1 MAPLSLIIIT
11 RDEADRIP
19 AAIRSAPFVSEV
31 IVVDSGSTDG
41 TVEVARS
48 LGARVVQ
55 TDWPGHVA
63 QKNRAWALATQP
75 WVLSLDAD
83 ERLSPELAEAIV
95 GALKAPPEAVVG
107 FSALRVNDYLGQ
119 RVKGGVFGPA
129 WHLRLAR
136 REAGVWVGEDPHD
149 RLEARGGAVVSLPGV
164 IEHTP
169 YRSLNEHMS
178 TVSRYSARFIEVA
191 LASGRRAG
199 LSDVLLRPILH
210 LVSSL
215 TLRGGFRDG
224 ALGWQLAWIGAAQ
237 VAMRWAGLYRA
248 QREPKPP
255 PPPPP

>member
-1 MAPLSLIIIT
+1 MSPVSLIIIA

-19 AAIRSAPFVSEV
+19 AAIQSAPFVSEV
-31 IVVDSGSTDG
+31 IVLDSGSTDG
-41 TVEVARS
+41 TPEVARA
-48 LGARVVQ
+48 LGARVVE

-63 QKNRAWALATQP
+63 QKGRAWALATQP

-83 ERLSPELAEAIV
+83 ERLTPELAEAIV
-95 GALKAPPEAVVG
+95 AAVEAPPADVVG

-136 REAGVWVGEDPHD
+136 REAGRWVGEDPHD
-149 RLEARGGAVVSLPGV
+149 RLEAQGGAVARLAGV
-164 IEHTP
+164 IEHRP
-169 YRSLNEHMS
+169 YRSLDEHLA
-178 TVSRYSARFIEVA
+178 TVSRYSARFVEVS
-191 LASGRRAG
+191 LAQGRRAR
-199 LSDVLLRPILH
+199 LIDVLSRPILH

-248 QREPKPP
+248 QRRPP
-255 PPPPP
+255 STP